1 MNSEQLITVGVVL
14 AGLDAVMVWSS
25 GARAG
30 RRSERA
36 VREVTRMSGAV
47 TRTVLAAGVITG
59 AQWAVVSLTGSV
71 TAWAVAL
78 GLPALFAGATVARL
92 LAVTEVIRTTG
103 RVRGSGRRGGGRR

>member
-1 MNSEQLITVGVVL
+1 VTGEQLITVGLVL
-14 AGLDAVMVWSS
+14 AGLGMVMVWSS

-36 VREVTRMSGAV
+36 VREVTRVGGAL
-47 TRTVLAAGVITG
+47 TRTVVTAGVITG
-59 AQWAVVSLTGSV
+59 AQWAVVSLTGSP

-92 LAVTEVIRTTG
+92 LAVTQVIRTVHDVRYG
-103 RVRGSGRRGGGRR
+103 RGRRR